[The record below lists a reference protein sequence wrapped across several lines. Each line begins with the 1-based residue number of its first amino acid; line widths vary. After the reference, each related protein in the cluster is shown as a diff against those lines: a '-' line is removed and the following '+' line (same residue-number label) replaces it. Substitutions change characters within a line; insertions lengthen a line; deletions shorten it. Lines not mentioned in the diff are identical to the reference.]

1 VDDEIDINFDMRSD
15 ANGRDPDAASL
26 TLRRYHQLLWSKP
39 LPNGYR
45 LQLRPGTRGVYLR
58 HESDELG
65 VHTVA
70 SDTIVTSH
78 RGTLRALYQQMP
90 PEENLDFHRR
100 GFSIGGS
107 IIFPV
112 GGATRGWS
120 INQHRGMSPRI
131 RDRFDLTLECI
142 RRFYRGESSPLE
154 LTLDRYRAFFDLF
167 VDFSGYVT
175 FFHLQDLVRDT
186 SEIAFLSPFDGFDGD
201 ALPRTLPQYA
211 AYRDATLRFVA
222 ARNQRIRASQTGGKG
237 RVSPAAVSLEEG
249 QDTEQPYS

>member
-1 VDDEIDINFDMRSD
+1 MGDDIDIDFDMRSD
-15 ANGRDPDAASL
+15 AHGHDPDVASP
-26 TLRRYHQLLWSKP
+26 TLRRYHQLLWSKQ
-39 LPNGYR
+39 LPNGNR
-45 LQLRPGTRGVYLR
+45 LQLRPGTHGIYLR

-65 VHTVA
+65 VHTVS

-78 RGTLRALYQQMP
+78 RGMRRALYEQMP
-90 PEENLDFHRR
+90 AEENLDFHRR
-100 GFSIGGS
+100 GYSIGGS

-154 LTLDRYRAFFDLF
+154 ATLDRYRAFFDLF

-175 FFHLQDLVRDT
+175 FFHLQDLV
-186 SEIAFLSPFDGFDGD
+186 SETGEIVFFSPFDGFHGD
-201 ALPRTLPQYA
+201 ALPRTLSQYS
-211 AYRDATLRFVA
+211 AYRDAALRFVA
-222 ARNQRIRASQTGGKG
+222 ARNQRMRAWQ
-237 RVSPAAVSLEEG
+237 
-249 QDTEQPYS
+249 TEQRRRP